1 MTAFDR
7 IERHLPELID
17 ELAAAAIPDYFDT
30 MLQDT
35 TKARQRPAWSAL
47 ERWLPMGV
55 VARPLPILPVPWR
68 LLAIVA
74 LVGLVAAA
82 TAVYVGTRP
91 RIPAPFGPA
100 RNGVLIIGTADGDIV
115 SVDPSTGT
123 TTALI
128 GGPTIDAG
136 PYFSNDGQR
145 FIFDRGASASGPTRS
160 YVANAD
166 GSDVHELLPA
176 GRALNWF
183 EWSPSSDRALI
194 IETIAGKKRL
204 SIVDVANGRSTRLG
218 LELDVQAAAWRPIH
232 DEIIV
237 TAAAGDARTFWVVNA
252 DGSGVPR
259 QIPVSPYAINE
270 PTLSPDGTTL
280 AYATWE
286 PTALPGRIRV
296 VDIDAGGD
304 HAITTVD
311 GDGAIWQSPQFSPDG
326 THLLVYRFIATSGS
340 DPGGA
345 QLAIMDA
352 ADGSAITMGPVSE
365 NPQPA
370 AIFSPDGT
378 KIVADYPALH
388 ATWMFDADGQ
398 NGHEAP
404 FSAIGG
410 AGATWQRV
418 AR

>member
-7 IERHLPELID
+7 IERHLPELMD
-17 ELAAAAIPDYFDT
+17 ELATAGIPDYFDD
-30 MLQDT
+30 MLQQT
-35 TKARQRPAWSAL
+35 AQSRQRPAWSAL

-55 VARPLPILPVPWR
+55 IARPLPFRPMPWR
-68 LLAIVA
+68 LIAIVA
-74 LVGLVAAA
+74 LVGLLA
-82 TAVYVGTRP
+82 TATLVYVGSRP

-100 RNGVLIIGTADGDIV
+100 SNGVLIIGTADGDIV

-145 FIFDRGASASGPTRS
+145 FIFDRGTSASGPSRS
-160 YVANAD
+160 YIANAD
-166 GSDVHELLPA
+166 GSNVHELLPA
-176 GRALNWF
+176 GRKLNWF
-183 EWSPSSDRALI
+183 EWASSSDRALI
-194 IETIAGKKRL
+194 VETIAGKKSL
-204 SIVDVANGRSTRLG
+204 SIIDVVDGRSTRLG
-218 LELDVQAAAWRPIH
+218 LDLDVQAAAWRPIH

-237 TAAAGDARTFWVVNA
+237 TAKAGDARTFWVIHA

-270 PTLSPDGTTL
+270 PTLSADGTKL

-286 PTALPGRIRV
+286 PTVLPGRIRV
-296 VDIDAGGD
+296 VDIDSGGD

-311 GDGAIWQSPQFSPDG
+311 GDGAVWQSPQFSPDG
-326 THLLVYRFIATSGS
+326 THLLLYRFIAGS
-340 DPGGA
+340 DPAVA
-345 QLAIMDA
+345 QLAIMDV
-352 ADGSAITMGPVSE
+352 ADGSAITMGPLSQ

-378 KIVADYPALH
+378 KIVADYPALD

-410 AGATWQRV
+410 EGATWQRV